1 MVVFIVNEI
10 DIDHDITYIFNKKVT
25 DQGAFMKN
33 VKTFKKMKKDNI
45 KIVMV
50 TAYDYP
56 SGKYVQEA
64 EVDIILVGD
73 SLGMVILGYEDTLKV
88 TLDDIL
94 HHTKAARRGADDTF
108 IVADMPF
115 MSYNLNIK
123 QTKINSA
130 LLITQ
135 GGANAVKLEGGKPS
149 RLEAIR
155 AIVDCEIPVVAH
167 LGLTPQSI
175 NAFGGY
181 KVQGKKEVEFNEILT
196 QAKEIEKAGAFML
209 VLEGIPEELGRT
221 ISEALSIPTIG
232 IGAGKYTDGQVL
244 VYHDILGM
252 ADLKP
257 KFVKNYAQLN
267 KDIPNSIKKFI
278 DEVKDGKFPTEENIY
293 NPIK

>member
-1 MVVFIVNEI
+1 
-10 DIDHDITYIFNKKVT
+10 
-25 DQGAFMKN
+25 MKN
-33 VKTFKKMKKDNI
+33 VRTFKKMKRDNT

-64 EVDIILVGD
+64 EVDLILVGD

-88 TLDDIL
+88 TIADIL
-94 HHTKAARRGADDTF
+94 HHTKAARRGADNTF
-108 IVADMPF
+108 IIADMPF
-115 MSYNLNIK
+115 MTFNLSLEE
-123 QTKINSA
+123 TKKNA
-130 LLITQ
+130 ARLISE

-149 RLEAIR
+149 RLKAIE

-181 KVQGKKEVEFNEILT
+181 KVQGKKENEFNSILN
-196 QAKEIEKAGAFML
+196 QAKDIEKAGAFLL
-209 VLEGIPEELGRT
+209 VLEGIPEELGKK
-221 ISEALSIPTIG
+221 ISEELSIPTIG

-252 ADLKP
+252 ADFKP
-257 KFVKNYAQLN
+257 KFVKEYAQLD
-267 KDIPNSIKKFI
+267 KVIPSKINEFAG
-278 DEVKDGKFPTEENIY
+278 DVKTGKFPTEENIY

>member
-1 MVVFIVNEI
+1 
-10 DIDHDITYIFNKKVT
+10 
-25 DQGAFMKN
+25 MKN
-33 VKTFKKMKKDNI
+33 VKTFKKMKKNSQ

-56 SGKYVQEA
+56 SGKYVQES
-64 EVDIILVGD
+64 EIDIILVGD

-88 TLDDIL
+88 TLDDII

-115 MSYNLNIK
+115 MTYNLNLE
-123 QTKINSA
+123 QTKKNAA
-130 LLITQ
+130 LLITE

-149 RLEAIR
+149 RLEVIE

-175 NAFGGY
+175 NVFGGY
-181 KVQGKKEVEFNEILT
+181 KVQGKKEVEFNNILN

-209 VLEGIPEELGRT
+209 VLEGIPEELGKK
-221 ISEALSIPTIG
+221 ISETLSIPTIG
-232 IGAGKYTDGQVL
+232 IGAGKFTDGQVL

-252 ADLKP
+252 VDFKP
-257 KFVKNYAQLN
+257 KFVKNYAQVN
-267 KDIPNSIKKFI
+267 NEIPNRIKEFA
-278 DEVKDGKFPTEENIY
+278 DEVKTGKFPAEENIY

>member
-1 MVVFIVNEI
+1 
-10 DIDHDITYIFNKKVT
+10 
-25 DQGAFMKN
+25 MKN
-33 VKTFKKMKKDNI
+33 VKTFKKMKKNSQ

-56 SGKYVQEA
+56 SGKYVQES
-64 EVDIILVGD
+64 EIDIILVGD

-88 TLDDIL
+88 TLDDII

-115 MSYNLNIK
+115 MTYNLNLE
-123 QTKINSA
+123 QTKKNAA
-130 LLITQ
+130 LLITE

-149 RLEAIR
+149 RLEVIE

-175 NAFGGY
+175 NVFGGY
-181 KVQGKKEVEFNEILT
+181 KVQGKKEVEFNNILN

-209 VLEGIPEELGRT
+209 VLEGIPEELGKK
-221 ISEALSIPTIG
+221 ISETLSIPTIG
-232 IGAGKYTDGQVL
+232 IGAGKFTDGQVL

-252 ADLKP
+252 VDFKP
-257 KFVKNYAQLN
+257 KFVKNYAQFN
-267 KDIPNSIKKFI
+267 KEIPNRIKEFA
-278 DEVKDGKFPTEENIY
+278 DEVKTGKFPAEENIY

>member
-1 MVVFIVNEI
+1 
-10 DIDHDITYIFNKKVT
+10 
-25 DQGAFMKN
+25 MKN
-33 VKTFKKMKKDNI
+33 VRTFKKMKRDNT

-88 TLDDIL
+88 TLTDIL
-94 HHTKAARRGADDTF
+94 HHTKATRRGADDTF

-115 MSYNLNIK
+115 MTFSLSLEE
-123 QTKINSA
+123 TKKNAA
-130 LLITQ
+130 LLITE

-149 RLEAIR
+149 RLRAIE

-181 KVQGKKEVEFNEILT
+181 RVQGKKEVESNKILK

-209 VLEGIPEELGRT
+209 VLEGIPEELGKR
-221 ISEALSIPTIG
+221 ISEELNIPTIG

-252 ADLKP
+252 VDFKP
-257 KFVKNYAQLN
+257 KFVKQYTQLD
-267 KDIPNSIKKFI
+267 KVIPNKIKEFAG
-278 DEVKDGKFPTEENIY
+278 DVKTGKFPAEENIY

>member
-1 MVVFIVNEI
+1 
-10 DIDHDITYIFNKKVT
+10 
-25 DQGAFMKN
+25 MKN
-33 VKTFKKMKKDNI
+33 IKTFKKMKKNSE

-64 EVDIILVGD
+64 GVDIILVGD

-115 MSYNLNIK
+115 MTFNLSLEK
-123 QTKINSA
+123 TKKNA
-130 LLITQ
+130 AKLIAE

-149 RLEAIR
+149 RLDAIR

-175 NAFGGY
+175 NALGGY
-181 KVQGKKEVEFNEILT
+181 KVQGKSEVDFNEILN

-209 VLEGIPEELGRT
+209 VLEGIPEMLGKN
-221 ISEALSIPTIG
+221 ISEQLSIPTIG
-232 IGAGKYTDGQVL
+232 IGAGKHTDGQVL

-257 KFVKNYAQLN
+257 KFVKRYAELN
-267 KDIPNSIKKFI
+267 KTIPEFI
-278 DEVKDGKFPTEENIY
+278 QEFCSEVKKGEFPAEENIY
-293 NPIK
+293 NPI

>member
-1 MVVFIVNEI
+1 
-10 DIDHDITYIFNKKVT
+10 
-25 DQGAFMKN
+25 MKN
-33 VKTFKKMKKDNI
+33 VRTFKKMKKDST

-73 SLGMVILGYEDTLKV
+73 SLGMVILGYENTLKV
-88 TLDDIL
+88 TIEDIL

-115 MSYNLNIK
+115 MTFNLSLEE
-123 QTKINSA
+123 TKKSAA

-149 RLEAIR
+149 RLKAIE

-181 KVQGKKEVEFNEILT
+181 KVQGKKEEEFNSILN

-209 VLEGIPEELGRT
+209 VLEGIPEELGKK
-221 ISEALSIPTIG
+221 ISEALNIPTIG

-252 ADLKP
+252 ADFKP
-257 KFVKNYAQLN
+257 KFVKEYAQLD
-267 KDIPNSIKKFI
+267 KVIPNKIKEFAR
-278 DEVKDGKFPTEENIY
+278 DVKDCKFPAEENIY

>member
-1 MVVFIVNEI
+1 
-10 DIDHDITYIFNKKVT
+10 
-25 DQGAFMKN
+25 MKN
-33 VKTFKKMKKDNI
+33 VKTFKKMKRDNK

-56 SGKYVQEA
+56 SGKYVQEGD
-64 EVDIILVGD
+64 VDIILVGD

-94 HHTKAARRGADDTF
+94 HHTKAARRGADNTF

-115 MSYNLNIK
+115 MSYNLNLE
-123 QTKINSA
+123 QTKINA
-130 LLITQ
+130 ARLITE

-149 RLEAIR
+149 RLEAIK

-175 NAFGGY
+175 NTFGGY
-181 KVQGKKEVEFNEILT
+181 RVQGKKEVEFKNILM

-221 ISEALSIPTIG
+221 ISETLTIPTIG
-232 IGAGKYTDGQVL
+232 IGAGKFTDGQVL

-252 ADLKP
+252 ADFKP

-267 KDIPNSIKKFI
+267 KDIPISIKDFV
-278 DEVKDGKFPTEENIY
+278 DEVKDGKFPTTENIY

>member
-1 MVVFIVNEI
+1 MN
-10 DIDHDITYIFNKKVT
+10 
-25 DQGAFMKN
+25 N
-33 VKTFKKMKKDNI
+33 VKTFKKKKQDNT

-56 SGKYVQEA
+56 SGKYVQESG
-64 EVDIILVGD
+64 VDVILVGD
-73 SLGMVILGYEDTLKV
+73 SLGMVILGYEDTLRV
-88 TLDDIL
+88 TLSDIL

-108 IVADMPF
+108 IIADMPF
-115 MSYNLNIK
+115 MTFSLSLEE
-123 QTKINSA
+123 TKKNAA
-130 LLITQ
+130 LLITE

-149 RLEAIR
+149 RIKAIE

-181 KVQGKKEVEFNEILT
+181 KVQGKKEVEFNSILN
-196 QAKEIEKAGAFML
+196 QAKEVEKAGAFML
-209 VLEGIPEELGRT
+209 VLEGIPEELGKK
-221 ISEALSIPTIG
+221 ISEELCIPTIG

-252 ADLKP
+252 ADFEP
-257 KFVKNYAQLN
+257 KFVKKYIELN
-267 KDIPNSIKKFI
+267 KIIPNKLKEFAG
-278 DEVKDGKFPTEENIY
+278 DVKNGKFPAEENIY

>member
-1 MVVFIVNEI
+1 
-10 DIDHDITYIFNKKVT
+10 
-25 DQGAFMKN
+25 MKN
-33 VKTFKKMKKDNI
+33 VKTFKKMKKDGQ

-88 TLDDIL
+88 TLEDII
-94 HHTKAARRGADDTF
+94 HHTKAVRRGAKETF

-115 MSYNLNIK
+115 MTYHLSIEE
-123 QTKINSA
+123 TKENAA

-175 NAFGGY
+175 NSFGGY
-181 KVQGKKEVEFNEILT
+181 RIQGKKEVEFNEILS

-209 VLEGIPEELGRT
+209 VLEGIPEKLGRT
-221 ISEALSIPTIG
+221 ISETLSIPTIG
-232 IGAGKYTDGQVL
+232 IGAGKFTDGQVL

-252 ADLKP
+252 ADFKP
-257 KFVKNYAQLN
+257 KFVKNYAQLS
-267 KDIPNSIKKFI
+267 KDIPNSINKFSR
-278 DEVKDGKFPTEENIY
+278 EVKEGNFPAEENIY
-293 NPIK
+293 NPIN